1 MAGPR
6 ARVVVVNR
14 DPRVARPVG
23 SFAFNGPA
31 RVGAWR
37 NTSRSVREDSLWPAS
52 SEPVNSLQHYLHT
65 YGTVLRVLNF
75 VLLHDSTPEGGG
87 VAPRT
92 LQSPLVAKSRRCV
105 VSLHATSCRLA
116 SGISTWRLM

>member
-14 DPRVARPVG
+14 DGADARARRP
-23 SFAFNGPA
+23 ARFNGPL
-31 RVGAWR
+31 GAWR

-65 YGTVLRVLNF
+65 YGTVLRV
-75 VLLHDSTPEGGG
+75 
-87 VAPRT
+87 
-92 LQSPLVAKSRRCV
+92 
-105 VSLHATSCRLA
+105 
-116 SGISTWRLM
+116 

>member
-14 DPRVARPVG
+14 RTAPANARPARVARPV
-23 SFAFNGPA
+23 SRFNGPL
-31 RVGAWR
+31 GAWR

-65 YGTVLRVLNF
+65 YGTVLRV
-75 VLLHDSTPEGGG
+75 
-87 VAPRT
+87 
-92 LQSPLVAKSRRCV
+92 
-105 VSLHATSCRLA
+105 
-116 SGISTWRLM
+116 

>member
-14 DPRVARPVG
+14 DGPTRAARRHARRP
-23 SFAFNGPA
+23 ARFNGPL
-31 RVGAWR
+31 GAWR

-65 YGTVLRVLNF
+65 YGTVLRV
-75 VLLHDSTPEGGG
+75 
-87 VAPRT
+87 
-92 LQSPLVAKSRRCV
+92 
-105 VSLHATSCRLA
+105 
-116 SGISTWRLM
+116 